1 MKTYLLFLLFIN
13 LIIPFSFSQTYTK
26 ITLMP
31 PEEGGDRINNN
42 AVKKK
47 KGITFSATYIFNNKY
62 MYQTNKS
69 ISQLKEAG
77 ETIITGYIPE
87 KLNNIKV
94 MVYAFANGTAD
105 HDLHI
110 SDITPYF
117 EKNFDIDDSELNS
130 EKTTKDEIQT
140 AIYKTDKKRLYVYDA
155 KMEIQYQIFAITSS
169 QVGQRL
175 CPNEIIEFNLPPAK
189 DLLWN
194 TYDVY
199 YKDNYIKTLTHNNNT
214 ITISEFAKT
223 KIDNPFS
230 LIIKAYSYKN
240 NNFIEGRYLTR
251 QLGSTA
257 AEWSR
262 IQNKAQENNEKFG
275 LGHYKRL
282 YITNKISTDLN
293 QTFNFAKPQENVD
306 FDKPYIKD
314 HYLQI
319 DFSGPNK
326 YCEFVLACQDVSQ
339 SYKATDSIPAGQY
352 QLQISDIRDYENEYD
367 KKCQVNLD
375 AYVPNITYNR
385 INNSPKYTHWHNG
398 NYINALNLKIYSINE
413 ASTQGLINV
422 TPDSQYQQLS
432 NNSFE
437 FKTEGKIDTE
447 EVYIY
452 EDNLRK
458 KKKDEYGHV
467 VKDQDGNDVF
477 ELRTLYYT
485 PYTIS
490 CYPDLNSITIM
501 PKDMEHS
508 IYTIVTTDSLHA
520 YPNITASAYIDQP
533 HCNYDKAY
541 LIFDKL
547 EGGLERGYEYQID
560 KQTPQPIPADK
571 KIALDTSLKNFQ
583 LKVFDNTNDIEK
595 TGRTERSYSFEIPF
609 SVDRPDALFIPK
621 PTISHP
627 LCTGDSNGYIA
638 INTAKVILS
647 YPKKSAIYTW
657 SALKFNKKAKT
668 TDTLGL
674 GITGP
679 IINNQPKGI
688 YQVKLDN
695 DGCIA
700 TSSYE
705 LVDPEKLVFTSVSPS
720 DAKCFDY
727 SDGSIFISVDGGTTS
742 YSYFWNVGARTK
754 DLFNIPKGDYQLTV
768 LDAHDC
774 KITTDLIKIGQP
786 TKVVNDKI
794 AKSYSICQ
802 DSELEIDAGTFAD
815 YIWKNPQGITL
826 TPEDYNILKLNN
838 SSPEGEYYLKTIRD
852 DDCFAEDYINITQSK
867 ESLKMNFLIPSDIY
881 NDDYAKI
888 VETSSHELDSLKWSF
903 SENLIGDFPKDST
916 TLTIS
921 TNALDKL
928 STYKI
933 KLTGYYKGCISTVT
947 KNLNISNLTRP
958 EEEYIPDFYDSDEI
972 LDCRIGPNPNN
983 GNFTL
988 FLDLD
993 CAKDAVLTIYSI
1005 SSYKYVLREK
1015 LVGLQNYEH
1024 SINQNLQQGLYILEV
1039 KTPKSIRRIKFEVT
1053 R

>member
-1 MKTYLLFLLFIN
+1 MKTFLLFLLFIY

-31 PEEGGDRINNN
+31 PEEGGDRINDN
-42 AVKKK
+42 AVKTKK
-47 KGITFSATYIFNNKY
+47 DITFSATYIFNNKY

-94 MVYAFANGTAD
+94 MVYAFANGTAG
-105 HDLHI
+105 HDLHV
-110 SDITPYF
+110 SDNTVYF
-117 EKNFDIDDSELNS
+117 EKDIYIDDNNLNS
-130 EKTTKDEIQT
+130 ENSQSETIQT
-140 AIYKTDKKRLYVYDA
+140 AIYDGIDRWYVYDA

-214 ITISEFAKT
+214 ITISEFAGAN
-223 KIDNPFS
+223 ILNPWS
-230 LIIKAYSYKN
+230 LVFKSYSYKN
-240 NNFIEGRYLTR
+240 NSFIEGRYVDFSLYNGHETS
-251 QLGSTA
+251 Q
-257 AEWSR
+257 
-262 IQNKAQENNEKFG
+262 IVKNIQENNEKFG

-282 YITNKISTDLN
+282 FIHNNISTDLN
-293 QTFNFAKPQENVD
+293 QTFNFATPQENVD

-319 DFSGPNK
+319 DYSGPNK

-413 ASTQGLINV
+413 ASTQGLIDV
-422 TPDSQYQQLS
+422 TPDSQYQQIS

-490 CYPDLNSITIM
+490 CYPDLDSITIM

-520 YPNITASAYIDQP
+520 YPNITATAYIDHP

-571 KIALDTSLKNFQ
+571 KITLDPSLKNFQ

-595 TGRTERSYSFEIPF
+595 TGRTERGFSFEIPF
-609 SVDRPDALFIPK
+609 YVNRPEALSIPA
-621 PTISHP
+621 PSISHP
-627 LCTGDSNGYIA
+627 LCTFDSNGSIA
-638 INTAKVILS
+638 INTAKVKLS
-647 YPKKSAIYTW
+647 HDVDPIYTW
-657 SALKFNKKAKT
+657 SVIKGDKDNQT
-668 TDTLGL
+668 TTSIGL
-674 GITGP
+674 GPTISNLPAGF
-679 IINNQPKGI
+679 
-688 YQVKLDN
+688 YQVELNNDN
-695 DGCIA
+695 CIA
-700 TSSYE
+700 TGSYE
-705 LVDPEKLVFTSVSPS
+705 LTDPPLLEFESTTSSN
-720 DAKCFDY
+720 AKCYGY
-727 SDGSIFISVDGGTTS
+727 SDGSIFISVKGGTGEHR
-742 YSYFWNVGARTK
+742 YFWNVGARTK

-802 DSELEIDAGTFAD
+802 DSELEIDAGTFAN
-815 YIWKNPQGITL
+815 YVWKNPQGIIL

-838 SSPEGEYYLKTIRD
+838 SSPEGEYYLKTIRY
-852 DDCFAEDYINITQSK
+852 DDCFAEDKIKITQSK
-867 ESLKMNFLIPSDIY
+867 ESLKMNFLLPSDIY

-1053 R
+1053 K

>member
-1 MKTYLLFLLFIN
+1 MLQLLQHF
-13 LIIPFSFSQTYTK
+13 TK
-26 ITLMP
+26 K
-31 PEEGGDRINNN
+31 E
-42 AVKKK
+42 KK
-47 KGITFSATYIFNNKY
+47 
-62 MYQTNKS
+62 
-69 ISQLKEAG
+69 
-77 ETIITGYIPE
+77 
-87 KLNNIKV
+87 
-94 MVYAFANGTAD
+94 
-105 HDLHI
+105 
-110 SDITPYF
+110 
-117 EKNFDIDDSELNS
+117 
-130 EKTTKDEIQT
+130 
-140 AIYKTDKKRLYVYDA
+140 
-155 KMEIQYQIFAITSS
+155 
-169 QVGQRL
+169 
-175 CPNEIIEFNLPPAK
+175 
-189 DLLWN
+189 
-194 TYDVY
+194 
-199 YKDNYIKTLTHNNNT
+199 
-214 ITISEFAKT
+214 
-223 KIDNPFS
+223 
-230 LIIKAYSYKN
+230 
-240 NNFIEGRYLTR
+240 
-251 QLGSTA
+251 
-257 AEWSR
+257 
-262 IQNKAQENNEKFG
+262 
-275 LGHYKRL
+275 
-282 YITNKISTDLN
+282 N
-293 QTFNFAKPQENVD
+293 QD
-306 FDKPYIKD
+306 
-314 HYLQI
+314 YLQI
-319 DFSGPNK
+319 DYSGPNK

-413 ASTQGLINV
+413 ASTQGLIDV

-490 CYPDLNSITIM
+490 CYPDLDNITIM

-520 YPNITASAYIDQP
+520 YPNITASAYIDHP

-571 KIALDTSLKNFQ
+571 KITLDPSLKNFQ

-609 SVDRPDALFIPK
+609 SVDRPDALFIPA
-621 PTISHP
+621 PSISHP
-627 LCTGDSNGYIA
+627 LCTFDSNGSIA
-638 INTAKVILS
+638 INTANVTLS
-647 YPKKSAIYTW
+647 YPEKTAHYTW
-657 SALKFNKKAKT
+657 SVIKGDDENQT
-668 TDTLGL
+668 TTSIGL
-674 GITGP
+674 GPTISDLPAGF
-679 IINNQPKGI
+679 
-688 YQVKLDN
+688 YQVELNN

-705 LVDPEKLVFTSVSPS
+705 LKDPPLLEFEWVRPS
-720 DAKCFDY
+720 DAKCYRY
-727 SDGSIFISVDGGTTS
+727 SDGSIFTSVVGGTEVVGGTDS
-742 YSYFWNVGARTK
+742 YIYSWNVGATSK
-754 DLFNIPKGDYQLTV
+754 DLLNIPKGDYLLTV
-768 LDAHDC
+768 LDAHEC
-774 KITTDLIKIGQP
+774 NIQTDTIDISEPPQ
-786 TKVVNDKI
+786 VINNNIVHD
-794 AKSYSICQ
+794 YSICQ
-802 DSELEIDAGTFAD
+802 DSELEIDAGSFAD
-815 YIWKNPQGITL
+815 YIWKNPQGDTL
-826 TPEDYNILKLNN
+826 DAKSILTLNN
-838 SSPEGEYYLKTIRD
+838 ASPEGEYYLKTIRD
-852 DDCFAEDYINITQSK
+852 DNCFAEDLINITQSK
-867 ESLKMNFLIPSDIY
+867 ESLTMNFLLPSDIY
-881 NDDYAKI
+881 NDDHAKI
-888 VETSSHELDSLKWSF
+888 VETSSHELDSLKWTF

-1053 R
+1053 K